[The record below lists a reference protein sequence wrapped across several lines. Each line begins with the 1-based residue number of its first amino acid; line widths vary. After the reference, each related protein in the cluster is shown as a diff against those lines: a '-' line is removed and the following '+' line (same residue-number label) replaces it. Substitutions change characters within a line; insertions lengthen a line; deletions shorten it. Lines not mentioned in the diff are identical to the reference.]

1 MFAWLTTATWNGCE
15 KLKNKKTKKIL
26 KYCILAFCI
35 TCVLGGIFLWA
46 YTRWNLS
53 KVTDDVYFSAGRQQ
67 EDVWAGAPD
76 ADGRGAAQR
85 DEAVANDEQSGNM
98 DDMNDSENATE
109 EKQSEQ
115 DGGAEDTQSTANDNA
130 IANADVSDDKDMQAE
145 GLPEILT
152 DQKGEMTLAF
162 GGDICFYD
170 PYANMG
176 AYRERGSDIEKCI
189 SPYLLQEMRNADVCM
204 VNNEFSYSDR
214 GAPLEGKMYT
224 FRSKPE
230 NVTILHD
237 MGVDIVS
244 VANNHA
250 YDYGPDAF
258 VDTLKTL
265 DDAKVYHVGGGE
277 NLEEASKPVFIT
289 KNNLTIGY
297 VAATQIERN
306 DAPDTK
312 GATDESPGVLRCYN
326 QRELDHFLEVV
337 KTAKTQCD
345 FLVVYIHWGTE
356 NTAEPDWAQPHQADL
371 ISRAGA
377 DIIVG
382 CHPHCL
388 QGLALVND
396 VPVIYSLGNYWFNSK
411 TVDTALLKVKV
422 NADGIDS
429 LQMIAA
435 RQTGCATNELSGAE
449 KASVIGYLQNLSPD
463 VSFDEEGF
471 VTW

>member
-1 MFAWLTTATWNGCE
+1 M
-15 KLKNKKTKKIL
+15 KQKNQKKQNRII
-26 KYCILAFCI
+26 KYCLLAFCI
-35 TCVLGGIFLWA
+35 TCAIGGVVLWGVQKWKQGAFSEETFLAQKHSKEGVIGEGPAESPEAEDIASEHSSDENGMAQVDAAGGK
-46 YTRWNLS
+46 S
-53 KVTDDVYFSAGRQQ
+53 HQEMAGI
-67 EDVWAGAPD
+67 ESEADLTSDASSGGAGEM
-76 ADGRGAAQR
+76 Q
-85 DEAVANDEQSGNM
+85 NDSNM
-98 DDMNDSENATE
+98 QTDMNQTKEVGELSE
-109 EKQSEQ
+109 
-115 DGGAEDTQSTANDNA
+115 
-130 IANADVSDDKDMQAE
+130 I
-145 GLPEILT
+145 IT
-152 DQKGEMTLAF
+152 DEKGELTLVF

-189 SPYLLQEMRNADVCM
+189 SSYLLDEMRNADICM

-224 FRSKPE
+224 FRSKPD
-230 NVTILHD
+230 NVNILRD

-250 YDYGPDAF
+250 YDYGKDAF
-258 VDTLKTL
+258 IDTLEIL
-265 DDAKVYHVGGGE
+265 ENADVRHVGGGE

-289 KNNLTIGY
+289 KNNLTVGY

-306 DAPDTK
+306 DSPDTK
-312 GATDESPGVLRCYN
+312 GATENAPGVLRCYN
-326 QRELDHFLEVV
+326 QSELDHFLEVV
-337 KTAKTQCD
+337 RRAKEQCD

-356 NTAEPDWAQPHQADL
+356 NTSEPDWAQPQQAQL
-371 ISRAGA
+371 ISQAGA

-388 QGLALVND
+388 QGLTVMND

-411 TVDTALLKVKV
+411 TVDTALLKLTV
-422 NADGIDS
+422 NGDGIKS

-435 RQTGCATNELSGAE
+435 QQAGCFTGELAGSG
-449 KASVIGYLQNLSPD
+449 KDRVVRYLQSLSPE
-463 VSFDEEGF
+463 VTFDPDGF